1 MTDKHQ
7 KRPVDV
13 LYLITELNVIGGAEK
28 LMPRFL
34 AHFDRNRFPPA
45 VACLYGGD
53 GPIADD
59 IRALDIPVT
68 DLGMTSKWRLDAL
81 WRLYR
86 LLLHER
92 PVILHTSMFH
102 ANFSGRVLGW
112 LAGVPIIITWR
123 HSPSIGGALRE
134 LLNRWTVR
142 LDDRIVATCEL
153 VRQIEIEHAQVPSDK
168 VITIYNGIDMER
180 SAASPLAAARIRQAF
195 NIPADALLL
204 GSVGRMHRSKDFGNL
219 LTAMVQVRK
228 RIPAV
233 WLLLVGDGELRGELE
248 SRAQTLGLSSVVTFT
263 GIRDDVP
270 DILAALDIFVLPSR
284 WEGLPLVVLEAMA
297 AGLPVVATAV
307 GGTPEVVVDGVTG
320 LLVPP
325 RDPAALAQAI
335 TRLLRNPDL
344 RRKMGR
350 AGRERVTEHFSVEQ
364 MVRKTESLYE
374 QLLVEKGLA

>member
-1 MTDKHQ
+1 MGINQ
-7 KRPVDV
+7 LPIQV

-28 LMPRFL
+28 LMPRFM
-34 AHFDRNRFPPA
+34 AHLDRDRFAPT
-45 VACLYGGD
+45 VVCLYGGD
-53 GPIADD
+53 GPIADE
-59 IRALDIPVT
+59 IRALDIPVV

-86 LLLHER
+86 LLRRER

-102 ANFSGRVLGW
+102 ANLSGRVLGW

-153 VRQIEIEHAQVPSDK
+153 VRQIEIERARVPSDK
-168 VITIYNGIDMER
+168 VITIYNGIDMEEF
-180 SAASPLAAARIRQAF
+180 SASPLAAVRIQQAL
-195 NIPADALLL
+195 NIPADTLLL

-219 LTAMVQVRK
+219 LTAIVQVRK
-228 RIPAV
+228 RIPTV
-233 WLLLVGDGELRGELE
+233 RLLLVGDGELRGELE
-248 SRAQTLGLSSVVTFT
+248 TQTQSLGLSSVVTFA
-263 GIRDDVP
+263 GLRDDIP
-270 DILAALDIFVLPSR
+270 DILAALDVFILPSR

-307 GGTPEVVVDGVTG
+307 GGTPEVVMDGVTG

-325 RDPAALAQAI
+325 RDPDALAQAI
-335 TRLLRNPDL
+335 TRLLRDPDL
-344 RRKMGR
+344 RRKMGQ
-350 AGRERVTEHFSVEQ
+350 AGRERVQQHFSMEK
-364 MVRKTESLYE
+364 MVQQTQSLYK
-374 QLLVEKGLA
+374 QLLAEKGL

>member
-34 AHFDRNRFPPA
+34 AHFDRNRFTPA

-68 DLGMTSKWRLDAL
+68 DLGMTAKWRLDAL

-86 LLLHER
+86 LLRHER

-102 ANFSGRVLGW
+102 ANLSGRVLGR

-180 SAASPLAAARIRQAF
+180 SAASPLAATRIRQAF

-233 WLLLVGDGELRGELE
+233 WLLLVGDGELRSELE